1 MSGYSLFRK
10 FNIKLPWSACSIKK
24 KPKTPFLVGVLNGLM
39 PCGPLQTMQLYALGT
54 GSAYKGALAMLIF
67 SLGTVPLMLT
77 FGALSGLITKGYTK
91 TLLKFSGILVVVL
104 GMVMGTRGL
113 ALVGVNIPTT
123 ASLS

>member
-1 MSGYSLFRK
+1 
-10 FNIKLPWSACSIKK
+10 
-24 KPKTPFLVGVLNGLM
+24 
-39 PCGPLQTMQLYALGT
+39 MQLYALGT